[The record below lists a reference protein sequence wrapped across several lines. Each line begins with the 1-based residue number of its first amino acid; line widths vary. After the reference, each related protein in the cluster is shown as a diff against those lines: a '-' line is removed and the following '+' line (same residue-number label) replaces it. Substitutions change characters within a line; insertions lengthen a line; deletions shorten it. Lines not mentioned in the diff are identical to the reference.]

1 MDTHLGLWAWTR
13 GFTRLRL
20 SEFVQIS
27 EFFQFYITDICQT
40 SESFTKSVN
49 LRWERADKYRSLNKR
64 LRTFFVNKQTLPHS
78 FWMHGLYAKCSVSG
92 ILRIVTYP
100 SCNWTNTRDL
110 SQIGFLSRI
119 RGFCVCFV
127 QTFTQTFWIWLR
139 FCADIWTKNWR
150 LRPLVRSPSGP
161 PTTLKGPFLI
171 IRFHIL
177 RSI

>member
-1 MDTHLGLWAWTR
+1 MYLLLSIIQGLFQRPQPTQIIWVCPDIWVFSVLHNRHLSDIW
-13 GFTRLRL
+13 
-20 SEFVQIS
+20 VIYQKC
-27 EFFQFYITDICQT
+27 QFEVRKGWQ
-40 SESFTKSVN
+40 VP
-49 LRWERADKYRSLNKR
+49 YRSLNKR

-127 QTFTQTFWIWLR
+127 QTFTQTFRIWLR

-150 LRPLVRSPSGP
+150 LRPLPSIQSHP
-161 PTTLKGPFLI
+161 L
-171 IRFHIL
+171 
-177 RSI
+177 